1 MNDEQRTKLETNV
14 AEWLKDHVY
23 TELTNAN
30 GVELWRCQKPGSH
43 NLAFDICVT
52 RYGTAVFGD
61 IGHLTFDI
69 DASYGI
75 HYLANTGLHNLHG
88 KLAASCKEEWIDLDA
103 ILDTVRDCIYEVL
116 DDEEVVYPEGLTVQS
131 LIGWLEAKD
140 EEELGP
146 DLPFSQ
152 WVELLA
158 SVGCFDDGS
167 GRDIVPAFDLLAE
180 SEELLRTSDLWES
193 TISKPSDHV
202 WRKLVYVQHAAGAI
216 MAQKEKTAAPVY
228 AYALT
233 VQDEYWCDDSLA
245 EFLSDRVI
253 VEGAVIARAEAVY
266 PDASRFLPDVGDVL
280 EHMSNDAS
288 ASDYSEFVD
297 DFPSVTTEAKAELE
311 PLLEPLKRWANKHC
325 SVRFFRVESAEP
337 YTVTSADV
345 AAAKRYLDLRRQL
358 ATKDLEAVDV
368 TAHSSSTAVES

>member
-103 ILDTVRDCIYEVL
+103 ILDTLRDCIYEVL
-116 DDEEVVYPEGLTVQS
+116 DDEEVVYPEGLSVQS

-158 SVGCFDDGS
+158 SVGGFDDRS

-216 MAQKEKTAAPVY
+216 MAQKAAKEAAQAPEYCY
-228 AYALT
+228 AMGPK
-233 VQDEYWCDDSLA
+233 DDLWSDDGLA
-245 EFLSDRVI
+245 AFVSDRELPMGTVI
-253 VEGAVIARAEAVY
+253 QRAVVSRRSASSFL
-266 PDASRFLPDVGDVL
+266 PDASEVI
-280 EHMSNDAS
+280 EHMGNAAD
-288 ASDYSEFVD
+288 DDNSEFAD
-297 DFPSVTTEAKAELE
+297 GFPNETKEQEVELERLLKPLKSWADRTFDVNFYTVAGDSTESYVVTTE
-311 PLLEPLKRWANKHC
+311 
-325 SVRFFRVESAEP
+325 
-337 YTVTSADV
+337 DV
-345 AAAKRYLDLRRQL
+345 AAGEAYRK
-358 ATKDLEAVDV
+358 TLEVGV
-368 TAHSSSTAVES
+368 VQ